1 MKQTIRYMTF
11 ETNSSSTHNMVVIPE
26 KYIEQW
32 DKDELF
38 YIDDVYGKIKELVE
52 KNNGRLLYTRQELEE
67 AGIFDDMPKRE
78 DFEDEDEYNDEVYDY
93 LDNSDLLNKSKWESR
108 ELEFEETVYTTESG
122 EKLHIMC
129 QHGYGY

>member
-93 LDNSDLLNKSKWESR
+93 LDNSDLLNK
-108 ELEFEETVYTTESG
+108 
-122 EKLHIMC
+122 
-129 QHGYGY
+129 